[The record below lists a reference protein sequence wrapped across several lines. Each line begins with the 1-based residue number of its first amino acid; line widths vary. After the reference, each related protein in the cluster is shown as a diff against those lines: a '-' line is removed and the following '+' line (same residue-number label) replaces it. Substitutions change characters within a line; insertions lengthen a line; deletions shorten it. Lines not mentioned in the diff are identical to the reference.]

1 MWRRRSHLTEG
12 HAQQQGSDQQD
23 WTGGQGP
30 YAAVV
35 VVVVPVAVALVG
47 PVTVVAETAFHLG
60 PGVAAVGLVA
70 ETLVRARL
78 HHGVW
83 KWERRQRRGRVMP
96 ARRSW
101 FESLWS
107 DWRLS
112 ANLVWSSEPDELP
125 PTLSLFSLSLTH
137 THIWAYRGLWLS

>member
-12 HAQQQGSDQQD
+12 HAQQQGRDQQD
-23 WTGGQGP
+23 RTGGQGP

-83 KWERRQRRGRVMP
+83 K
-96 ARRSW
+96 
-101 FESLWS
+101 
-107 DWRLS
+107 
-112 ANLVWSSEPDELP
+112 
-125 PTLSLFSLSLTH
+125 
-137 THIWAYRGLWLS
+137 